1 MVFPV
6 HTVKACGGME
16 SIAAHIFGTRWG
28 QSADASHGGKHVQY
42 PLNKW
47 LVGRSPGLYASEKR
61 QFSYPS
67 LESNCD
73 SSVIQSVA

>member
-47 LVGRSPGLYASEKR
+47 LVGHSPGLTLQR
-61 QFSYPS
+61 R
-67 LESNCD
+67 D
-73 SSVIQSVA
+73 SSLTPPWNQTVIPQSSNQ